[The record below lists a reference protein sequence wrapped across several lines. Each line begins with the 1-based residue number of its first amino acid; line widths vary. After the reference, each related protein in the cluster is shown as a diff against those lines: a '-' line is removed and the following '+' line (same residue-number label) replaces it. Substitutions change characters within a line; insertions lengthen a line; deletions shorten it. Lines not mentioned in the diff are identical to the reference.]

1 MAQAQPPDTGATHN
15 AQYVPAYEALARDIL
30 SRGHTNVF
38 ALVSDDTALLIAT
51 LDAIGVR
58 VHAARHENTAV
69 AMAEGYAGATGT
81 LGIAIIGR
89 GPATANALHG
99 AMYAH
104 RAGSRVLLIFGASSL
119 GPSDDPDPK
128 EFNAL
133 AVFHAA
139 GLRAFVAADSEGA
152 RRALGNAIDATA
164 TGGCASLLVPVDV
177 QLGQV
182 EYPGLT
188 GVPVATPPVVT
199 RRLPARAAAIDA
211 AIAVLNRSRRPLFV
225 VGQGAHR
232 SGARDAIEQL
242 ADQAGAVV
250 ATTLKGKDL
259 FRAYPYHLGIVGSF
273 SHAAGRRLIEQA
285 DCIVAFGASMNQRTT
300 SYGTAFPKG
309 VPLIHVDHAAAP
321 IGRVCHADVALVAD
335 ARTAAGQLAQALAP
349 RSAADKPFHT
359 AENRRLLA
367 EHILA
372 SEFQAM
378 DTARTMDPRSCAIEL
393 DRLLPPDRNAV
404 YDAGNF
410 LQVIP
415 YISGMG
421 PDHLK
426 NSVDFASVGMGFGT
440 ALGYARGTPERTTV
454 LFVGDGGFLMT
465 LGELETV
472 VREDIPLVIVVL
484 NDCAYGAELHFL
496 QMRDK
501 PIATS
506 VFADVDFAPVA
517 RAFGF
522 DAYTARTVAELR
534 QLADVLRNPQGPILI
549 DCKINASVAAGY
561 HAESFEHARRAR

>member
-1 MAQAQPPDTGATHN
+1 MAQAQAPDTGATYD

-81 LGIAIIGR
+81 LGIVIIGR
-89 GPATANALHG
+89 VPATANALHG

-119 GPSDDPDPK
+119 GPTDDPDPK

-211 AIAVLNRSRRPLFV
+211 AIAVLNRSRTPLFV
-225 VGQGAHR
+225 VGRGAHR

-335 ARTAAGQLAQALAP
+335 ARTAAGQLAHALAP

-410 LQVIP
+410 L
-415 YISGMG
+415 
-421 PDHLK
+421 
-426 NSVDFASVGMGFGT
+426 
-440 ALGYARGTPERTTV
+440 
-454 LFVGDGGFLMT
+454 MT

-472 VREDIPLVIVVL
+472 VREDIPLVIVVF
-484 NDCAYGAELHFL
+484 NDCAFGAELHFL
-496 QMRDK
+496 QIRDK